1 MWIRLDDREHATVM
15 AALRMWQRNG
25 LGSSTLLAKF
35 PEYDIATNAGAI
47 ETPLDD
53 AEIDTL
59 CERIN
64 ISHRATPEQIATA
77 RQVYYEPDTAEI
89 EIDDDAATSRSDE
102 DNGTWIAAWVWL
114 ADGVVEEPPA
124 AEIST
129 NKEDHT

>member
-1 MWIRLDDREHATVM
+1 MRIELDAREHATVM

-25 LGSSTLLAKF
+25 LGSPTLLAKF
-35 PEYDIATNAGAI
+35 PEHDIATNAGAI
-47 ETPLDD
+47 ETPLND

-64 ISHRATPEQIATA
+64 RTERATELEIEMA
-77 RQVYYEPDTAEI
+77 RGQHGSAEI

-114 ADGVVEEPPA
+114 ADEAEDPPA

-129 NKEDHT
+129 NKEDCT